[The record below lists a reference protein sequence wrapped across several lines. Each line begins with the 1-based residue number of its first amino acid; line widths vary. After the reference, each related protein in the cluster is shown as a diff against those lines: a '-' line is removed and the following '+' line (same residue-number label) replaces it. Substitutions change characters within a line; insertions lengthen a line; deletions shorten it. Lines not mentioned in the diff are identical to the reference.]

1 MWKHRSFM
9 EIITWNKIS
18 RKRSNLI
25 PHDSPDFNRGY
36 DLDMADFTALVGKY
50 NDKTLTHTE
59 EERLYLYVMT
69 MINIVLENPKLNP
82 TKVEMDA
89 LTDAMFLDGWNALH
103 YIKDGRKPYS
113 YIYRSMYTA
122 ACRYYKKV
130 IKDREKK
137 EQLNQW
143 IDDAYAEYM
152 ESVGTGKTPR
162 RKTLDSVSDGDRN

>member
-1 MWKHRSFM
+1 M
-9 EIITWNKIS
+9 EIITWKNIN

-25 PHDSPDFNRGY
+25 PHDSPEFNRGY
-36 DLDMADFTALVGKY
+36 DLDMADFTALVVKY

-59 EERLYLYVMT
+59 EDRLYLYVMT
-69 MINIVLENPKLNP
+69 MMNIVLENPKLNP
-82 TKVEMDA
+82 TKSEMNA

-137 EQLNQW
+137 EKLDEW
-143 IDDAYAEYM
+143 IDDVYAEYV
-152 ESVGTGKTPR
+152 ESVSTCKTPI

>member
-1 MWKHRSFM
+1 M

-122 ACRYYKKV
+122 ACRYYIKV

-143 IDDAYAEYM
+143 KDDAYAEYM